1 MESLRRILS
10 VTLLALFTCATAIAS
25 QNPKSSDPDLTT
37 LLAKNPA
44 FVEVKISPNG
54 RYLAVVVLEEDK
66 RQLLCLE
73 RDTLKPIG
81 GARMVGKDEV
91 GDYFFANNERLVM
104 KIMTRQS
111 WEKQPKFYGE
121 LYGVNC
127 DGSQKKLL
135 FGYRIKEQKGPASSA
150 NRRAWAD
157 VIHRLPQ
164 DPDHILITSTNWTE
178 SKAAKADIFKLNV
191 YTGKLNRTGK
201 SPIGYAD
208 IVADSAGKPRI
219 ASGTDENYEDHV
231 YLTNAEGE
239 WQENQQLSE
248 VDNFRAFRLLPDQSG
263 FYFSGRHQT
272 DLIGLYQYDFATQK
286 ITAIYQPKTIDL
298 SGPLF
303 SSDGESIYA
312 ARIDENYPN
321 YLLLNKE
328 SADTQVFRSLTEK
341 FAGADVSLTSQ
352 TEDGRY
358 RIARVEADRLP
369 PVYFLHDR
377 QTDQLTK
384 LIEGYPHLHG
394 IPLVEMQPVEFS
406 SFDKTLIRGYVT
418 LGAAKGSAM
427 PMVVLIHGGPYGVR
441 DYWEFD
447 SQVQMLA
454 LAGYNVMQI
463 NYRGSKGYG
472 EKFSNAA
479 DLQWGN
485 AVQQDIIAGTKWA
498 IAQGVAR
505 KGNIC
510 IMGGSFGAYS
520 ALQSSVLAPD
530 LFKCAIGVAGI
541 YDLSLLTKEG
551 DITRLTYGEAFI
563 DDAIGKDAAQLR
575 QYSPVYQAHSIQAN
589 VLLIHGEKDQRAPLI
604 HAELM
609 QKALT
614 EAEKEVELTEY
625 DDEAHG
631 FYAEEN
637 QIRYYHQV
645 LTYLETQ
652 LKQ

>member
-10 VTLLALFTCATAIAS
+10 VTLWTLFTCATATAS
-25 QNPKSSDPDLTT
+25 PNPKSSDPDVTT

-135 FGYRIKEQKGPASSA
+135 FGYRIKEQEGPARSA

-178 SKAAKADIFKLNV
+178 SRAAKADIFKLNV
-191 YTGKLNRTGK
+191 YSGKLNRTGK

-239 WQENQQLSE
+239 WQEHQQLSE

-328 SADTQVFRSLTEK
+328 SADTLVFRSLTEK

-427 PMVVLIHGGPYGVR
+427 PMVVLIHGGPYGIR

-463 NYRGSKGYG
+463 NYRGSRGYG

-551 DITRLTYGEAFI
+551 DITRLSYGEAYL

-575 QYSPVYQAHSIQAN
+575 QYSPVYQANSIQAN

-609 QKALT
+609 EKALT
-614 EAEKEVELTEY
+614 EAKKEVELTEY

-637 QIRYYHQV
+637 QIRYYQQV
-645 LTYLETQ
+645 LAYLKTQ
-652 LKQ
+652 LKK